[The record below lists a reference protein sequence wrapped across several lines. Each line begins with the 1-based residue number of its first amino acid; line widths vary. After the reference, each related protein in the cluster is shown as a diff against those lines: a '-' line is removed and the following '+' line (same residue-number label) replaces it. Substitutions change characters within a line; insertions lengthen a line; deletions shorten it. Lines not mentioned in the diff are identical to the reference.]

1 MNNCVT
7 LPVLPVG
14 LCNRY
19 LTLEDARWQSN
30 RPTSLGL
37 TDAIYLEILKKRK
50 NQITAKPMERS
61 IVKHVITRIVNRAI
75 FNPKK
80 KNRRKIRFEWKL
92 SEIHE
97 R

>member
-30 RPTSLGL
+30 RPTSTLGL
-37 TDAIYLEILKKRK
+37 TDAIYLEILKKEK
-50 NQITAKPMERS
+50 IQITAKPMERS

-80 KNRRKIRFEWKL
+80 K
-92 SEIHE
+92 SEE
-97 R
+97 N